1 MAEPGRSRP
10 RPTAASWRAARRSS
24 SGMPVISRARV
35 CSRIA
40 GRDPGAVLLLG
51 DDLREGL
58 ADVCQGRCCEM
69 VLLPGPDRVLQLAAV
84 AGEFERGEGMEG
96 VCGCLDAAG
105 LPWGY
110 GGHRRVFLTGAAGGA
125 ALWPGLAG
133 GVGSRYPT
141 CQAGDRIGRAA

>member
-40 GRDPGAVLLLG
+40 GRDPGAVVLLG

-58 ADVCQGRCCEM
+58 AEVCQGRCCGM
-69 VLLPGPDRVLQLAAV
+69 VLLAGPDRVLQLAAV
-84 AGEFERGEGMEG
+84 VGEFERGEGVEG

-110 GGHRRVFLTGAAGGA
+110 GAHRRLFLTGAGGGA
-125 ALWPGLAG
+125 GPVAGPG
-133 GVGSRYPT
+133 
-141 CQAGDRIGRAA
+141 GRGRGFSLPNLPGR